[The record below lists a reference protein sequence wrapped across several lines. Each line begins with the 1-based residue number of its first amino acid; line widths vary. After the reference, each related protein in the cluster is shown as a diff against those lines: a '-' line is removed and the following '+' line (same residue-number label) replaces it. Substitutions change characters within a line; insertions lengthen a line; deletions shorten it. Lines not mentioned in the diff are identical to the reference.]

1 MFVLEVSCC
10 GFETTC
16 CHLTEATLPT
26 IGNNASMGSPAVVLR
41 ASASLFYHFFKAPS
55 SFDGDTP
62 AAAGLPS
69 GPKTPVTASTIVEMV
84 IDLSLLRSFL
94 IVCLILQP
102 AFLDLSRYVIVFR
115 PLLFVQ
121 SSGFLTF
128 YSYLC
133 SSQWRGFSS
142 TFSIFL
148 LSFLWIHQYPLLL
161 RCYLPAKNY
170 QILFASK
177 NCKAILIV

>member
-1 MFVLEVSCC
+1 
-10 GFETTC
+10 
-16 CHLTEATLPT
+16 
-26 IGNNASMGSPAVVLR
+26 MGSPAVVLR

-55 SFDGDTP
+55 SVDGDTP

-102 AFLDLSRYVIVFR
+102 AFLDLSRYMIVFR

-121 SSGFLTF
+121 SSSFLTF

-133 SSQWRGFSS
+133 SSQ
-142 TFSIFL
+142 
-148 LSFLWIHQYPLLL
+148 
-161 RCYLPAKNY
+161 
-170 QILFASK
+170 
-177 NCKAILIV
+177 